1 MSIDAAL
8 LIARSGLLHTQRAL
22 SNAADNVA
30 NAEAEGY
37 TRKRILGDAVSVS
50 GQGMGVRS
58 LGPMR
63 EVDTALTNEMNKRRS
78 ATSAAELRDNVL
90 SRINEAHGDPAKAE
104 SLGDLVS
111 KLRTSYVELRI
122 DPSQV
127 VKQQAIV
134 LNAAQNITTRFND
147 VARVVGEARQTAHDG
162 IVQKVAQVNSTLREI
177 AVLRVDVVERTGAGV
192 PTADIEDKLDVA
204 LTRLSDLLDVKPIR
218 QANGGL
224 LLLGAGGITIPI
236 QKTGD
241 VFSVQGAVIAP
252 GSFYGGSGTIPAIMM
267 GGIDVTRQL
276 IGGNLGESITLRDQT
291 LPRYQAELDVA
302 AAELADRFQAE
313 GLRLFTDSG
322 GTVPDPNLAYAG
334 SAQVGFANR
343 IQVNSV
349 VRADVRLLRDGTHVI
364 PGNNPT
370 DPDWFTPNPG
380 ASVGPPAV
388 AAGPAGFITL
398 IDRLLSNS
406 FGESSSKGASWGGFA
421 TSGLGPDGS
430 LSSPFGSPRTIE
442 DYSTLVTASQTSDSA
457 AATSALETAKQFSEG
472 LEARFTRESR
482 VDVDSELASLIQ
494 LQNAYAAN
502 ARVMTTAQSMWTTLF
517 ESVR

>member
-30 NAEAEGY
+30 NAEVEGY
-37 TRKRILGDAVSVS
+37 TRKRIVGDAVSVN

-90 SRINEAHGDPAKAE
+90 SRINEAHGDPAKGE
-104 SLGDLVS
+104 SLGDLVA
-111 KLRTSYVELRI
+111 KLRTSFVELRV

-127 VKQQAIV
+127 VKQQAVV
-134 LNAAQNITTRFND
+134 LNAAQNTVTRFND
-147 VARVVGEARQTAHDG
+147 VARVVVETRQAAHDG
-162 IVQKVAQVNSTLREI
+162 IVQKVAQINSTLREI
-177 AVLRVDVVERTGAGV
+177 SVLRDDVVERTGAGM
-192 PTADIEDKLDVA
+192 PTADVEDKLDVA
-204 LTRLSDLLDVKPIR
+204 LTRLSELLEVKPIR

-236 QKTGD
+236 PKEGD
-241 VFSVQGAVIAP
+241 VFSVPGAVIAP
-252 GSFYGGSGTIPAIMM
+252 GSFYGGMGTIPAIMM

-276 IGGNLGESITLRDQT
+276 IGGKLGESITLRDQT

-302 AAELADRFQAE
+302 AAEIADRFRAE

-343 IQVNSV
+343 IQVNSA
-349 VRADVRLLRDGTHVI
+349 VRADIRLLRDGTETLAG
-364 PGNNPT
+364 PPS
-370 DPDWFTPNPG
+370 FTPNP
-380 ASVGPPAV
+380 VG
-388 AAGPAGFITL
+388 GPAGFVTL
-398 IDRLLSNS
+398 IDRILSFT
-406 FGESSSKGASWGGFA
+406 FGETRASGASWGGFA
-421 TSGLGPDGS
+421 TTGLGPDGT

-442 DYSTLVTASQTSDSA
+442 DYSGLVTASQTADSA
-457 AATSALETAKQFSEG
+457 AATSALETAKQFSDG
-472 LEARFTRESR
+472 LEARFNRESR
-482 VDVDSELASLIQ
+482 VDVDSEMASLIQ

>member
-30 NAEAEGY
+30 NAETEGY
-37 TRKRILGDAVSVS
+37 TRKRIVGDAVSVS
-50 GQGMGVRS
+50 GEGMGVRS

-63 EVDTALTNEMNKRRS
+63 DVDTALTNEMNKRRS
-78 ATSAAELRDNVL
+78 AKSAAELRESVL
-90 SRINEAHGDPAKAE
+90 SRVNEAHGDPAKGE
-104 SLGDLVS
+104 SLGDVVS
-111 KLRTSYVELRI
+111 KLRTSFVELRV

-127 VKQQAIV
+127 VKQQAVV
-134 LNAAQNITTRFND
+134 LNTGQSLVTRFND
-147 VARVVGEARQTAHDG
+147 IARVVSAVRQEAHDG
-162 IVQKVAQVNSTLREI
+162 IVQKIAQVNSTLREI
-177 AVLRVDVVERTGAGV
+177 SVLRDDVVARTGAGM
-192 PTADIEDKLDVA
+192 PTADVEDKLDVA
-204 LTRLSDLLDVKPIR
+204 LTRLSELLDVKPIR

-241 VFSVQGAVIAP
+241 VFSVSGAIIGP
-252 GSFYGGSGTIPAIMM
+252 TSFYGGSGTIPPITM

-276 IGGNLGESITLRDQT
+276 IGGKLGESITLRDQT

-302 AAELADRFQAE
+302 AAEIADRFRAE

-334 SAQVGFANR
+334 SAQIGFANR
-343 IQVNSV
+343 IQVNSA
-349 VRADVRLLRDGTHVI
+349 VRADIRLLRDGTETLAG
-364 PGNNPT
+364 PPS
-370 DPDWFTPNPG
+370 FTPNP
-380 ASVGPPAV
+380 VG
-388 AAGPAGFITL
+388 GPAGFVTL
-398 IDRLLSNS
+398 IDRILDFT
-406 FGESSSKGASWGGFA
+406 FGETSASGASWGGFA
-421 TSGLGPDGS
+421 TSGLGPDGT

-442 DYSTLVTASQTSDSA
+442 DYSGLVTASQTADSA
-457 AATSALETAKQFSEG
+457 AATSALETAKQFSDG
-472 LEARFTRESR
+472 LEARFNRESR
-482 VDVDSELASLIQ
+482 VDVDSEMASLIQ

>member
-30 NAEAEGY
+30 NAEVEGY
-37 TRKRILGDAVSVS
+37 TRKRIVGDAVSVN

-63 EVDTALTNEMNKRRS
+63 DVDTALTNEMNRRRS
-78 ATSAAELRDNVL
+78 AKSAAELRDNVL
-90 SRINEAHGDPAKAE
+90 SRINEAHGDPAKGE
-104 SLGDLVS
+104 SLGDLVA
-111 KLRTSYVELRI
+111 KLRTSFVELRV

-127 VKQQAIV
+127 VKQQAVV
-134 LNAAQNITTRFND
+134 LNAAQNTVTRFND
-147 VARVVGEARQTAHDG
+147 VARVVVETRQAAHDG
-162 IVQKVAQVNSTLREI
+162 IVQKVAQINSTLREI
-177 AVLRVDVVERTGAGV
+177 SVLRDDVVERTGAGM
-192 PTADIEDKLDVA
+192 PTADVEDKLDVA
-204 LTRLSDLLDVKPIR
+204 LTRLSELLEVKPIR

-224 LLLGAGGITIPI
+224 MLLGAGGITIPI
-236 QKTGD
+236 PKEGD
-241 VFSVQGAVIAP
+241 VFSVPGAVIAP

-276 IGGNLGESITLRDQT
+276 IGGKLGESITLRDQT

-302 AAELADRFQAE
+302 AAEIADRFRAE

-343 IQVNSV
+343 IEINSA
-349 VRADVRLLRDGTHVI
+349 VRADIRLLRDGTETLAG
-364 PGNNPT
+364 PPS
-370 DPDWFTPNPG
+370 FTPNP
-380 ASVGPPAV
+380 VG
-388 AAGPAGFITL
+388 GPAGFVTL
-398 IDRLLSNS
+398 IDRILSFT
-406 FGESSSKGASWGGFA
+406 FGETSASGASWGGFA
-421 TSGLGPDGS
+421 TSGLGPDGT

-442 DYSTLVTASQTSDSA
+442 DYSGLVTASQTADSA
-457 AATSALETAKQFSEG
+457 AATSALETARQFSEG
-472 LEARFTRESR
+472 LEARFNRESR
-482 VDVDSELASLIQ
+482 VDVDSEMASLIQ

>member
-37 TRKRILGDAVSVS
+37 TRKRIVGEAVSVN

-78 ATSAAELRDNVL
+78 AKSAAELRDNVL
-90 SRINEAHGDPAKAE
+90 SRINEAHGDPAKGE
-104 SLGDLVS
+104 SLGDLAS
-111 KLRTSYVELRI
+111 KLRTSYIELRV

-134 LNAAQNITTRFND
+134 LNAAQNIATRFND
-147 VARVVGEARQTAHDG
+147 VARVVGEARQAAHDG
-162 IVQKVAQVNSTLREI
+162 IVQRVAQVNSTLREI
-177 AVLRVDVVERTGAGV
+177 SLLRDDVVERTGAGV

-204 LTRLSDLLDVKPIR
+204 LTRLSDLLEVRPIR

-241 VFSVQGAVIAP
+241 VFSVPGAVIAP
-252 GSFYGGSGTIPAIMM
+252 GGFYGGMGTIPPITM
-267 GGIDVTRQL
+267 GGIDLTRQL
-276 IGGNLGESITLRDQT
+276 IGGKLGESITLRDQT

-302 AAELADRFQAE
+302 AAELADRFRAE
-313 GLRLFTDSG
+313 GLRLFTDSS

-334 SAQVGFANR
+334 GAQIGFANQ
-343 IQVNSV
+343 IQISSA
-349 VRADVRLLRDGTHVI
+349 VRADIRLLRDGTETL
-364 PGNNPT
+364 PGP
-370 DPDWFTPNPG
+370 PSFTPNP
-380 ASVGPPAV
+380 VG
-388 AAGPAGFITL
+388 GPASFVTL
-398 IDRLLSNS
+398 IDRILSFT
-406 FGESSSKGASWGGFA
+406 FGATSASGASWGGFA

-442 DYSTLVTASQTSDSA
+442 DYTALVTASQTSDSA
-457 AATSALETAKQFSEG
+457 AATSALESAKQFSEG

-482 VDVDSELASLIQ
+482 VDVDSEMASLIQ

>member
-8 LIARSGLLHTQRAL
+8 LIARSGLMHTQRAL

-30 NAEAEGY
+30 NAETEGY
-37 TRKRILGDAVSVS
+37 TRKRIVGDAVSVN

-78 ATSAAELRDNVL
+78 AKAAAELRDDVL
-90 SRINEAHGDPAKAE
+90 SRVNEAHGDPAKGEA
-104 SLGDLVS
+104 LGDLVS
-111 KLRTSYVELRI
+111 KLRTGFVQLRA

-127 VKQQAIV
+127 VKQQTVV
-134 LNAAQNITTRFND
+134 LNAAQDIVTRFND
-147 VARVVGEARQTAHDG
+147 VARVVVEARQTAHDG

-177 AVLRVDVVERTGAGV
+177 SVLRMDVVERTGAGT
-192 PTADIEDKLDVA
+192 PKADVEDKLDVA
-204 LTRLSDLLDVKPIR
+204 LTRLSDLLEVKPIR

-236 QKTGD
+236 QKAGD
-241 VFSVQGAVIAP
+241 VFSVQRAVIAP

-276 IGGNLGESITLRDQT
+276 IGGKLGESITLRDQT

-302 AAELADRFQAE
+302 AAELADRFE
-313 GLRLFTDSG
+313 EVGLRLFTDPSG
-322 GTVPDPNLAYAG
+322 TPPDYSGPNPNAAYAG
-334 SAQVGFANR
+334 SAQIGFANR
-343 IQVNSV
+343 IETNPK
-349 VRADVRLLRDGTHVI
+349 VRSDVRMLRDGTHDTS
-364 PGNNPT
+364 GFTKNP
-370 DPDWFTPNPG
+370 
-380 ASVGPPAV
+380 VG
-388 AAGPAGFITL
+388 GPAGFVTL
-398 IDRLLSNS
+398 IDRILS
-406 FGESSSKGASWGGFA
+406 FTYGEMDASGASWGGFA
-421 TSGLGPDGS
+421 TSGLGPDGT

-442 DYSTLVTASQTSDSA
+442 DYSALVTASQTADSA
-457 AATSALETAKQFSEG
+457 AAASALETAKQFSEG

-482 VDVDSELASLIQ
+482 VDVDSEMASLIQ

-502 ARVMTTAQSMWTTLF
+502 ARVMTTAQSMWTTFF

>member
-30 NAEAEGY
+30 NAETEGY
-37 TRKRILGDAVSVS
+37 TRKRIVSDAVSVN

-78 ATSAAELRDNVL
+78 AKSATELRDNVL
-90 SRINEAHGDPAKAE
+90 SRINEAHGDPAKGE
-104 SLGDLVS
+104 SIGDLVS
-111 KLRTSYVELRI
+111 KLRTSYVELRV

-134 LNAAQNITTRFND
+134 LNAAQNIAARFND
-147 VARVVGEARQTAHDG
+147 VARVVVEARQAAHDG

-177 AVLRVDVVERTGAGV
+177 SVLRDNVVERTGAGV

-204 LTRLSDLLDVKPIR
+204 LTRLSDLLEVKPIR

-224 LLLGAGGITIPI
+224 LLLGAGGITIPV

-241 VFSVQGAVIAP
+241 VFSVPGAVIAP
-252 GSFYGGSGTIPAIMM
+252 GSFYGGSGTIPAITM

-276 IGGNLGESITLRDQT
+276 IGGKLGESITLRDQT

-302 AAELADRFQAE
+302 AAELADRFRAE

-334 SAQVGFANR
+334 SAQIGFANR
-343 IQVNSV
+343 IQVNSA
-349 VRADVRLLRDGTHVI
+349 VRADIRLLRDGTETL
-364 PGNNPT
+364 PGP
-370 DPDWFTPNPG
+370 PSFTPNP
-380 ASVGPPAV
+380 VG
-388 AAGPAGFITL
+388 GPAGFVTL
-398 IDRLLSNS
+398 IDRILSNT
-406 FGESSSKGASWGGFA
+406 FGETSASGASWGGFA
-421 TSGLGPDGS
+421 TSGLGPDGT

-442 DYSTLVTASQTSDSA
+442 DYTALVTASQTSDSA
-457 AATSALETAKQFSEG
+457 AATNALETAKQFSEG
-472 LEARFTRESR
+472 LEARFNRESR
-482 VDVDSELASLIQ
+482 VDVDSEMASLIQ